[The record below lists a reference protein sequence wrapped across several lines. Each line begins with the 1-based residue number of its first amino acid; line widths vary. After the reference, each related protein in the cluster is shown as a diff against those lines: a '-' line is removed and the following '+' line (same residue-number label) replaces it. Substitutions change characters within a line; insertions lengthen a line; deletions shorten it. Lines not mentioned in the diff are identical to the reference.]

1 MSPPRQ
7 GRNRVAKPIN
17 GSLVV
22 VGTGIQLGRHVS
34 ERAVSEIKL
43 ADKVFCMV
51 DAFTYRWVESLR
63 PDVQPLHI
71 YYDEGKDRRRTYE
84 EMEADIVDA
93 VHAGHDVCAIF
104 YGHPGVFAQVP
115 HAAIARLRKEGYPA
129 RMEPGIS
136 AEDCLIADL
145 GLDPGNR
152 GCLSMETTQFLIFDR
167 QLDPTVMLILWQ
179 VGLTGDLSCRRFDT
193 TPEKLRILVDKLYRW
208 YEPDTPVI
216 IYEAPVLPVQKPRA
230 DRTSLKDLPGQT
242 LDQISTLVI
251 PPTGSLQPDEQALE
265 ALGYGPEDLTS

>member
-1 MSPPRQ
+1 M
-7 GRNRVAKPIN
+7 KT

-34 ERAVSEIKL
+34 ERAISEIKL
-43 ADKVFCMV
+43 ADKVFCMA
-51 DAFTYRWVESLR
+51 DAFAYRWVESLR

-115 HAAIARLRKEGYPA
+115 HAAIARLRSEGYPA

-136 AEDCLIADL
+136 AEDCLVADL

-152 GCLSMETTQFLIFDR
+152 GCLSMEATQFLVFER
-167 QLDPTVMLILWQ
+167 QLDPTAMVILWQ
-179 VGLTGDLSCRRFDT
+179 IGLTGDLSCQRFDT
-193 TPEKLRILVDKLYRW
+193 TPERLRILVDKLYRW
-208 YEPDTPVI
+208 YEADTPAI
-216 IYEAPVLPVQKPRA
+216 IYEAPVLAIQQPRC
-230 DRTSLKDLPGQT
+230 DRVELQALPFQM
-242 LDQISTLVI
+242 LDQTSTLVI
-251 PPTGSLQPDEQALE
+251 PPTGELTRDRQVLE
-265 ALGYGPEDLTS
+265 ALQRT